1 MDILCVRRAL
11 FSSDQSF
18 PLAGA
23 FAYSV
28 YKFQNKRIKANP
40 EGPHFGGNPIVG
52 ALVTTLF
59 TIGVACAVS
68 CVPCK
73 VHCSTHALEV
83 QRQSKAG
90 ACVASRQRTCCGGVI
105 GKATSASVTQL
116 A

>member
-68 CVPCK
+68 LSVCGKGVSNAVGMLPR
-73 VHCSTHALEV
+73 H
-83 QRQSKAG
+83 RDRAG
-90 ACVASRQRTCCGGVI
+90 A
-105 GKATSASVTQL
+105 KSASTFSQDRALHGESTGV
-116 A
+116 ARA